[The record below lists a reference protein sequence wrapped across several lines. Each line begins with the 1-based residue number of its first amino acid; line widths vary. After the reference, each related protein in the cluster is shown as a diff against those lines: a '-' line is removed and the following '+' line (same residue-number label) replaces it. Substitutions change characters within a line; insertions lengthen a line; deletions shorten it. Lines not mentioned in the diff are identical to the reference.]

1 MALAGKLYYELLR
14 SHNSYKENKI
24 MNKVALYKITY
35 GLYVVTS
42 GQDDKFNGQI
52 ANSMFQVTSNPGTV
66 AISINKENYT
76 HGLIKLTRRFV
87 ISILAQ
93 SAPMNFIG
101 LFGFKSGR
109 DVNKL
114 ENIKTKQGM
123 TKVPIVL
130 ENAVAYIEVELEKEL
145 DCGTH
150 TIFVGNIVEGDVIS
164 NEEPMTYAYYQQVKG
179 GKSPKTA
186 PTYVKDEP
194 VAISQA
200 SARYICSVCGYV
212 YDPVK
217 GDPDS
222 GIAPGTRFEDI
233 PDSWTCP
240 VCGADKSKF
249 EKEQ

>member
-1 MALAGKLYYELLR
+1 MNLQDYTI
-14 SHNSYKENKI
+14 HIKEKKI

-35 GLYVVTS
+35 GLYIITS

-76 HGLIKLTRRFV
+76 HGLIKLSRKFV
-87 ISILAQ
+87 VSILAQ

-114 ENIKTKQGM
+114 ENIKTKTGV

-130 ENAVAYIEVELEKEL
+130 ENTVAYIEVELENEL

-164 NEEPMTYAYYQQVKG
+164 NEEPITYAYYQQAKG

-186 PTYVKDEP
+186 PTYVQEEP
-194 VAISQA
+194 TAAPQTA
-200 SARYICSVCGYV
+200 ARYVCSVCGYV
-212 YDPVK
+212 YDPVN

-222 GIAPGTRFEDI
+222 GIAPGTKFEDL
-233 PDSWTCP
+233 PDSWKCP
-240 VCGADKSKF
+240 VCGAEKSKF
-249 EKEQ
+249 EKA

>member
-1 MALAGKLYYELLR
+1 
-14 SHNSYKENKI
+14 
-24 MNKVALYKITY
+24 MNKAALYKITY
-35 GLYVVTS
+35 GLYIVTS
-42 GQDDKFNGQI
+42 GQDGKFNGQI

-76 HGLIKLTRRFV
+76 HELIRQSGKFV

-93 SAPMNFIG
+93 AAPMNLIG

-114 ENIKTKQGM
+114 ENIKIKTGK

-130 ENAVAYIEVELEKEL
+130 ENTVAYLEVEMEKEL

-150 TIFVGNIVEGDVIS
+150 TIFVGNIVEGDLTS

-186 PTYVKDEP
+186 PTYVQSEQAAP
-194 VAISQA
+194 SQTMA
-200 SARYICSVCGYV
+200 SYACSICGYV

-222 GIAPGTRFEDI
+222 GIAFGTRFEDI
-233 PDSWTCP
+233 PEFWTCP

-249 EKEQ
+249 EIEK

>member
-1 MALAGKLYYELLR
+1 
-14 SHNSYKENKI
+14 
-24 MNKVALYKITY
+24 MNRAALYKISY
-35 GLYVVTS
+35 GLYIVTS
-42 GQDDKFNGQI
+42 GENGKFNGQI
-52 ANSMFQVTSNPGTV
+52 ANSMFQVTSNPATV

-76 HGLIKLTRRFV
+76 HGLIKLSRKFV
-87 ISILAQ
+87 VSILAQ
-93 SAPMNFIG
+93 SASMNFIG

-114 ENIKTKQGM
+114 QNIKTKAGT

-130 ENAVAYIEVELEKEL
+130 ENTVAYIEVELEKEL

-150 TIFVGNIVEGDVIS
+150 TIFVGNIVDGDVIN

-186 PTYVKDEP
+186 PTYAKDEP
-194 VAISQA
+194 ATAPSASVA
-200 SARYICSVCGYV
+200 ARYVCSVCGYV

-233 PDSWTCP
+233 PDSWICP

-249 EKEQ
+249 EKE